1 MFYNVLQKAQY
12 VILLQKA
19 VCELIYYMYVI
30 HCSSSTIV
38 NVTLRND
45 KIIIYYVTT
54 YLQFL
59 FTHAHSLN
67 NLGKM
72 VGHPKI
78 QGANGDIDFRPS
90 QK

>member
-1 MFYNVLQKAQY
+1 
-12 VILLQKA
+12 
-19 VCELIYYMYVI
+19 MYVL
-30 HCSSSTIV
+30 HCYNSTIV
-38 NVTLRND
+38 NVTRRND
-45 KIIIYYVTT
+45 KIIIYHVTI
-54 YLQFL
+54 YNLL
-59 FTHAHSLN
+59 FTHAHFLH

>member
-45 KIIIYYVTT
+45 KIIIYYV
-54 YLQFL
+54 YDLV
-59 FTHAHSLN
+59 FTHAHSLH